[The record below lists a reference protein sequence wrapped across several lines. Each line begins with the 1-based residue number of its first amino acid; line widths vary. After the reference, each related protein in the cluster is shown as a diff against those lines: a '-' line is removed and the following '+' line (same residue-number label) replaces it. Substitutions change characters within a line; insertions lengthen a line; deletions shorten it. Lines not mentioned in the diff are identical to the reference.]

1 MKLLDRRSA
10 FAAIGAGAI
19 SLIAGEVAPDATMM
33 QRPAAGSD
41 LCQVSGWLR
50 TDPDQRRSFRPVN
63 ARPGRPC
70 AMPDERILLGRP
82 RPDPDHRRPGG
93 DRLSARRASRALA
106 QTDNPL
112 RVRRPRLCRR
122 RSLGTISFEMLPQA
136 QEFSSLPAAV
146 AGFLL
151 GFGAVY
157 AFDLYIHHGVLAG
170 EKAEQR
176 FKVRQFYQTHPPRGD
191 EITVLAGGTS
201 SEELIEGL
209 AIGVGAAIKPGL
221 GLFIALAILIDNV
234 SEALSIGLLIRDGA
248 RLAWRQ
254 VVRRTLEWTGL
265 MGPLSSAPPLPA
277 GSFSVACRC
286 RCWASCSPRAAAAC
300 ST

>member
-1 MKLLDRRSA
+1 MRESFSA
-10 FAAIGAGAI
+10 DLVQILIIAGPAAIASPLGG
-19 SLIAGEVAPDATMM
+19 
-33 QRPAAGSD
+33 
-41 LCQVSGWLR
+41 
-50 TDPDQRRSFRPVN
+50 
-63 ARPGRPC
+63 
-70 AMPDERILLGRP
+70 LLALW
-82 RPDPDHRRPGG
+82 RRPTTLFVSVVLGYAGG
-93 DRLSARRASRALA
+93 VL
-106 QTDNPL
+106 
-112 RVRRPRLCRR
+112 
-122 RSLGTISFEMLPQA
+122 LGTISFEMLPQA

-176 FKVRQFYQTHPPRGD
+176 FKVRQFYRTHPPRGD

-265 MGPLSSAPPLPA
+265 IGAALLGSALAGWFFLRGLPLTVLGFLLAAGGGGMFYLTVTDLLPEAEERHYQQSAALAVSA
-277 GSFSVACRC
+277 GFMTVFILGQFY
-286 RCWASCSPRAAAAC
+286 
-300 ST
+300 